1 MFSHSAAGNMPMLE
15 NYIRIFEQYLSAERN
30 ASAHTSRGYLHDCA
44 EFDLFLQEK
53 GYAAEGLADIDNF
66 TVRAWLASLAR
77 NNKKSSQARKLSSI
91 KAFFRFL
98 KQQGVIENN
107 PAQPVKTPRQDKYLP
122 RHLSVDEMFA
132 VLDSMPGESLLQ
144 VRDRAIIEL
153 LYSSGIRVSELTALN
168 RNGLELAAGSIRVF
182 GKRRKERIVPVGKK
196 AATGIE
202 RYIAES
208 SNLCRKIYGDGAQKK
223 LPLFLNRDGGRLTAR
238 SIGRI
243 VDRYILQAGL
253 LRKMSPHG
261 MRHSFATHMLN
272 AGADLRAIQEMLGHE
287 SLSTTQKYTHLNID
301 KLMEVYDRSHPR
313 SRKQEE

>member
-1 MFSHSAAGNMPMLE
+1 MLE
-15 NYIRIFEQYLSAERN
+15 NYIRTFEQYLSAERN
-30 ASAHTSRGYLHDCA
+30 ASVHTSRGYLHDLG
-44 EFDLFLQEK
+44 ELDLFLQEK
-53 GYAAEGLADIDNF
+53 GYAASGLADIDNF
-66 TVRAWLASLAR
+66 TVRAWLASLSR
-77 NNKKSSQARKLSSI
+77 NNKKSSQARKLSSL

-132 VLDSMPGESLLQ
+132 VLDSVPEDSLLQ
-144 VRDRAIIEL
+144 MRDRAILEL
-153 LYSSGIRVSELTALN
+153 LYSSGIRVSELAALN
-168 RNGLELAAGSIRVF
+168 RSGLELAAGSIRVF

-196 AATGIE
+196 AAAGIE
-202 RYIAES
+202 RYITES
-208 SNLCRKIYGDGAQKK
+208 AALCRKIWGDGAQKK
-223 LPLFLNRDGGRLTAR
+223 LPLFLNRNGGRLTVR

-243 VDRYILQAGL
+243 VDTYILRAGL

-301 KLMEVYDRSHPR
+301 KLMEVYDRAHPR

>member
-1 MFSHSAAGNMPMLE
+1 MLE
-15 NYIRIFEQYLSAERN
+15 NYIRTFEQYLSAERN
-30 ASAHTSRGYLHDCA
+30 ASVHTSRGYLHDLG

-53 GYAAEGLADIDNF
+53 SYAAAGLADIDNF
-66 TVRAWLASLAR
+66 TVRAWLASLSR
-77 NNKKSSQARKLSSI
+77 NNTKSSQARKLSSL

-98 KQQGVIENN
+98 KQQGIIENN

-132 VLDSMPGESLLQ
+132 VLDSVPEDSLLQ
-144 VRDRAIIEL
+144 VRDRAILEL
-153 LYSSGIRVSELTALN
+153 LYSSGIRVSELAALN
-168 RNGLELAAGSIRVF
+168 RTGLELAAGSIRVF

-196 AATGIE
+196 AAAGIE

-208 SNLCRKIYGDGAQKK
+208 STLCRKIWGDGAQKK
-223 LPLFLNRDGGRLTAR
+223 LPLFLNRNGGRLTVR

-243 VDRYILQAGL
+243 VDKYILQAGL

-301 KLMEVYDRSHPR
+301 KLMEVYDRAHPR

>member
-1 MFSHSAAGNMPMLE
+1 MLE
-15 NYIRIFEQYLSAERN
+15 NYIRTFEQYLSAERN
-30 ASAHTSRGYLHDCA
+30 ASVHTSRGYLHDLG

-53 GYAAEGLADIDNF
+53 GYAAAGLADIDNF
-66 TVRAWLASLAR
+66 TVRAWLASLSR
-77 NNKKSSQARKLSSI
+77 NNKKSSQARKLSSL

-98 KQQGVIENN
+98 KQQGIIENN

-132 VLDSMPGESLLQ
+132 VLDSVPEDSLLQ
-144 VRDRAIIEL
+144 VHDRAILEL
-153 LYSSGIRVSELTALN
+153 LYSSGIRVSELASLN

-196 AATGIE
+196 AAAGIE

-208 SNLCRKIYGDGAQKK
+208 STLCRKIWGDGAQKK
-223 LPLFLNRDGGRLTAR
+223 LPLFLNRNGGRLTVR

-243 VDRYILQAGL
+243 VDKYILQAGL

-301 KLMEVYDRSHPR
+301 KLMEVYDRAHPR

>member
-1 MFSHSAAGNMPMLE
+1 MLE
-15 NYIRIFEQYLSAERN
+15 TYIRIFEQYLSAERN
-30 ASAHTSRGYLHDCA
+30 ASAHTSRGYLHDVA

-196 AATGIE
+196 AAAGIE

-208 SNLCRKIYGDGAQKK
+208 CNLCRKIYGDGAQKK

-301 KLMEVYDRSHPR
+301 KLMEVYDRAHPR

>member
-1 MFSHSAAGNMPMLE
+1 MLE
-15 NYIRIFEQYLSAERN
+15 HYICLFEQYLSAERN
-30 ASAHTSRGYLHDCA
+30 ASVHTSRGYLHDLG

-53 GYAAEGLADIDNF
+53 GYAAAGLADIDNF
-66 TVRAWLASLAR
+66 TVRAWLASLSR
-77 NNKKSSQARKLSSI
+77 NNKKSSQARKLSSL

-98 KQQGVIENN
+98 KQQGITEHN

-132 VLDSMPGESLLQ
+132 VLDSVPEDSLLQ
-144 VRDRAIIEL
+144 VRDRAILEL
-153 LYSSGIRVSELTALN
+153 LYSSGIRVSELAALN

-196 AATGIE
+196 AGAGIE

-208 SNLCRKIYGDGAQKK
+208 STLCRKIWGDGAQKK
-223 LPLFLNRDGGRLTAR
+223 LPLFLNRNGGRLTVR

-243 VDRYILQAGL
+243 VDKYILQAGL

-301 KLMEVYDRSHPR
+301 KLMEVYDRAHPR

>member
-1 MFSHSAAGNMPMLE
+1 MLE
-15 NYIRIFEQYLSAERN
+15 NYIRTFEQYLSAERN
-30 ASAHTSRGYLHDCA
+30 ASVHTSRGYLHDLG

-53 GYAAEGLADIDNF
+53 GYAAAGLADIDNF
-66 TVRAWLASLAR
+66 TVRAWLASLSR
-77 NNKKSSQARKLSSI
+77 NNKKSSQARKLSSL

-98 KQQGVIENN
+98 KQQGIIENN

-132 VLDSMPGESLLQ
+132 VLDSVPEDSLLQ
-144 VRDRAIIEL
+144 VRDRAILEL
-153 LYSSGIRVSELTALN
+153 LYSSGIRVSELAALN
-168 RNGLELAAGSIRVF
+168 RTGLELAAGSIRVF

-196 AATGIE
+196 AAAGIE

-208 SNLCRKIYGDGAQKK
+208 STLCRKIWGDGAQKK
-223 LPLFLNRDGGRLTAR
+223 LPLFLNRNGGRLTVR

-243 VDRYILQAGL
+243 VDKYILQAGL

-301 KLMEVYDRSHPR
+301 KLMEVYDRAHPR

>member
-1 MFSHSAAGNMPMLE
+1 MFSHSAAWKTPMLE
-15 NYIRIFEQYLSAERN
+15 HYIRIFEQYLSAERN
-30 ASAHTSRGYLHDCA
+30 ASVHTSRGYLHDLG

-53 GYAAEGLADIDNF
+53 GYAAAGLADIDNF
-66 TVRAWLASLAR
+66 TVRAWLASLSR
-77 NNKKSSQARKLSSI
+77 NNKKSSQARKLSSL

-98 KQQGVIENN
+98 KQQGIIENN

-132 VLDSMPGESLLQ
+132 VLDSVPEDSLLQ
-144 VRDRAIIEL
+144 VRDRAILEL
-153 LYSSGIRVSELTALN
+153 LYSSGIRVSELASLN

-196 AATGIE
+196 AAAGIE

-208 SNLCRKIYGDGAQKK
+208 STLCRKIWGDGAQKK
-223 LPLFLNRDGGRLTAR
+223 LPLFLNRNGGRLTVR

-243 VDRYILQAGL
+243 VDKYILQAGL

-301 KLMEVYDRSHPR
+301 KLMEVYDRAHPR

>member
-1 MFSHSAAGNMPMLE
+1 MLE
-15 NYIRIFEQYLSAERN
+15 HYIRIFEQYLSAERN
-30 ASAHTSRGYLHDCA
+30 ASVHTSRGYLHDLG

-53 GYAAEGLADIDNF
+53 GYAAAGLADIDNF
-66 TVRAWLASLAR
+66 TVRAWLASLSR
-77 NNKKSSQARKLSSI
+77 NNKKSSQARKLSSL

-98 KQQGVIENN
+98 KQQGIIENN

-132 VLDSMPGESLLQ
+132 VLDSVPEDSLLQ
-144 VRDRAIIEL
+144 VRDRAILEL
-153 LYSSGIRVSELTALN
+153 LYSSGIRVSELASLN

-196 AATGIE
+196 AAAGIE

-208 SNLCRKIYGDGAQKK
+208 STLCRKIWGDGAQKK
-223 LPLFLNRDGGRLTAR
+223 LPLFLNRNGGRLTVR

-243 VDRYILQAGL
+243 VDKYILQAGL

-301 KLMEVYDRSHPR
+301 KLMEVYDRAHPR